1 MLWLGRGQG
10 AQEAH
15 AGFLHE
21 APGTHAGK
29 QRHLRVKVH
38 HLIAR
43 LDDELKGAIVIFHH
57 ALGGQAQGNGLTAQ
71 GRFLA
76 QPADH
81 RQQRD
86 GWVEVAG
93 REVRMR
99 AFIIQAGLGV
109 NQRALDVEGL
119 HLAVAIQVKG
129 PQHGR
134 LIGARQQRGSVLGK
148 LRWVQA
154 RGFIGKIDGL
164 AAAEGFALQLAA
176 GLNESG
182 NVRDGIKDAVSALAF
197 FDINR
202 LIQVHGAGG
211 IQGHEGNF
219 AGIAARVGVSVL
231 RAGGLGGDL
240 GRKIGGYRKF
250 CGNGAEIERGGI
262 ELHAHHHKRSRANES
277 AYKPDSV

>member
-1 MLWLGRGQG
+1 MQWTGAGCRPRGP
-10 AQEAH
+10 H
-15 AGFLHE
+15 
-21 APGTHAGK
+21 
-29 QRHLRVKVH
+29 
-38 HLIAR
+38 AR
-43 LDDELKGAIVIFHH
+43 LHNP
-57 ALGGQAQGNGLTAQ
+57 GG
-71 GRFLA
+71 
-76 QPADH
+76 P
-81 RQQRD
+81 
-86 GWVEVAG
+86 
-93 REVRMR
+93 
-99 AFIIQAGLGV
+99 GV

-134 LIGARQQRGSVLGK
+134 FIGARQQRGSVLRK
-148 LRWVQA
+148 LGRVQA

-176 GLNESG
+176 GLNESS
-182 NVRDGIKDAVSALAF
+182 NVRDGIVDTVSALAF
-197 FDINR
+197 FDVNR

-219 AGIAARVGVSVL
+219 AGVAARVGVSVL
-231 RAGGLGGDL
+231 RADGLVGDL

-250 CGNGAEIERGGI
+250 CGNGAEIKRGGI